1 MHASLQQEVLSF
13 VGLGAGVKEGIFS
26 LWSSITSFDPKIMQ
40 VGPKKWK
47 KKKKKRRKEKKEKA
61 KKKMWFL

>member
-13 VGLGAGVKEGIFS
+13 VGLGAGGKEGIFS
-26 LWSSITSFDPKIMQ
+26 LWSSITSFDPKIL
-40 VGPKKWK
+40 K
-47 KKKKKRRKEKKEKA
+47 KKKKKKEEKKRKKKR